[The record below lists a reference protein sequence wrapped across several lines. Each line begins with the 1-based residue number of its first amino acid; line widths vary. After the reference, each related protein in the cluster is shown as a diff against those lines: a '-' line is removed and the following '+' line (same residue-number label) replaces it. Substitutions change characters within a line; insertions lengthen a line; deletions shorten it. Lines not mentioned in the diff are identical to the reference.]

1 MSCPGLFQISR
12 YGNDDSNIFKNY
24 WEVPQI
30 IGTMAAMCISDFEIF
45 AKNLFYTWGTKGFHQ
60 KKSLGCAKNSFSS
73 DF

>member
-1 MSCPGLFQISR
+1 MKVPKIESYKIKIR
-12 YGNDDSNIFKNY
+12 
-24 WEVPQI
+24 EVPQI

>member
-1 MSCPGLFQISR
+1 MAIYLPNRNFWVESI
-12 YGNDDSNIFKNY
+12 

-30 IGTMAAMCISDFEIF
+30 IGTMAAMCISDFENF
-45 AKNLFYTWGTKGFHQ
+45 AKNLFYTWGMGHKGFSP

>member
-1 MSCPGLFQISR
+1 MEDQASLGL
-12 YGNDDSNIFKNY
+12 

>member
-1 MSCPGLFQISR
+1 MGPGLDLQQVIV
-12 YGNDDSNIFKNY
+12 YT

-30 IGTMAAMCISDFEIF
+30 IGTTSAMWISDFEIF

>member
-1 MSCPGLFQISR
+1 MSEEGINGYKLGICRENLDTR
-12 YGNDDSNIFKNY
+12 
-24 WEVPQI
+24 EVPQI

>member
-1 MSCPGLFQISR
+1 MSPQKMKESVGVLGI
-12 YGNDDSNIFKNY
+12 ILA